1 MSAGVWEHPHL
12 PRSDSM
18 SAFAYD
24 RHLFLPGE
32 KTIHEAMPISPL
44 DSAVDPVRLR
54 DNGPDQQ
61 LEESAILRRAGNE
74 GIGAWHLQ
82 SGQRAAHVRGH
93 AGTSLDKKGVQTV
106 ASYTLIPSDG
116 PIAEDALE
124 KAVEQAG
131 VDGVLV
137 TRMVGR
143 QTEISVSPSPMPPAA
158 YGMRWQY
165 YGYYTGAWRSYYER
179 QRCRR
184 LNTLTPKPRCSGRTR
199 RSRSGRAP
207 RGR

>member
-1 MSAGVWEHPHL
+1 MK
-12 PRSDSM
+12 RC
-18 SAFAYD
+18 
-24 RHLFLPGE
+24 LFPLSILLSILSGCATTDLTNSWKNPQYSGGPVT
-32 KTIHEAMPISPL
+32 KVLVLGIS
-44 DSAVDPVRLR
+44 SQASVRRTFEDTLA
-54 DNGPDQQ
+54 QA
-61 LEESAILRRAGNE
+61 L
-74 GIGAWHLQ
+74 
-82 SGQRAAHVRGH
+82 
-93 AGTSLDKKGVQTV
+93 TKKGVQPV